1 MHATR
6 PAAIHPVILC
16 TLEGVFHVRRA
27 PRAVATAAL
36 AAGLAACATLPPP
49 TGSERVHA
57 GRFAATTTLD
67 GQREN
72 TTGRFQLRVD
82 RDRLL
87 LDLATPI
94 GTTLARIE
102 SGPAGV
108 VLSTSGDDGRE
119 VRSRDAEA
127 LALEVLGWP
136 LPVAGIGDWIEGRPA
151 PSRPSRLQAGPDGTT
166 GFEQDGWT
174 IAITERFD
182 SGAPRRLVM
191 SRPAQDVGART
202 PAAPAI
208 TLRLVLDAPANAGS
222 AP

>member
-1 MHATR
+1 MTQLDVDRAIGHQGAARALAT
-6 PAAIHPVILC
+6 V
-16 TLEGVFHVRRA
+16 
-27 PRAVATAAL
+27 AL
-36 AAGLAACATLPPP
+36 AAVLSGCATLPAP
-49 TGSERVHA
+49 TASERVHA
-57 GRFAATTTLD
+57 GRFAATTTALD

-72 TTGRFQLRVD
+72 TTGRFQLWVD
-82 RDRLL
+82 RERLL
-87 LDLATPI
+87 LDLASPI

-108 VLSTSGDDGRE
+108 VLRTPGDEGRE

-136 LPVAGIGDWIEGRPA
+136 LPVAGIGDWIEGRPS
-151 PSRPSRLQAGPDGTT
+151 PGRPSRLQAGANGAT

-174 IAITERFD
+174 IAIAERFD

-191 SRPAQDVGART
+191 TRAAHAAAART

-208 TLRLVLDAPANAGS
+208 TLRLVLDEPAGGDAAP
-222 AP
+222 

>member
-1 MHATR
+1 MRATR
-6 PAAIHPVILC
+6 PGAIHLVALRTI
-16 TLEGVFHVRRA
+16 EGALYRLRA
-27 PRAVATAAL
+27 PCALVAVAL
-36 AAGLAACATLPPP
+36 AAGLAGCATLPAP
-49 TGSERVHA
+49 TDSERVHA

-67 GQREN
+67 GKREN
-72 TTGRFQLRVD
+72 TTGRFQLWVD
-82 RDRLL
+82 RERLL
-87 LDLATPI
+87 LDLATPV

-102 SGPAGV
+102 SGSAGV
-108 VLSTSGDDGRE
+108 VLRTPGDDGRE

-151 PSRPSRLQAGPDGTT
+151 PSRPSRPLAGADGAA

-174 IAITERFD
+174 IAIAERFD

-191 SRPAQDVGART
+191 SRPAQSAAART

-208 TLRLVLDAPANAGS
+208 TLRLVLDEPAGGGAAP
-222 AP
+222 

>member
-1 MHATR
+1 MRATCPGVLQLDVDR
-6 PAAIHPVILC
+6 AIDRL
-16 TLEGVFHVRRA
+16 R
-27 PRAVATAAL
+27 AL
-36 AAGLAACATLPPP
+36 AAVTLAAWLTGCATLPAPSP
-49 TGSERVHA
+49 SASDTDRVHA

-67 GQREN
+67 GKREN

-82 RDRLL
+82 RERLL

-108 VLSTSGDDGRE
+108 VLRTPGDDGRE

-151 PSRPSRLQAGPDGTT
+151 PSRPSRLQPDADGTT
-166 GFEQDGWT
+166 GFAQDGWT
-174 IAITERFD
+174 IAIAERFD

-191 SRPAQDVGART
+191 TRPAQSAAAGA

-208 TLRLVLDAPANAGS
+208 TLRLVLDEPAGS
-222 AP
+222 GAAP